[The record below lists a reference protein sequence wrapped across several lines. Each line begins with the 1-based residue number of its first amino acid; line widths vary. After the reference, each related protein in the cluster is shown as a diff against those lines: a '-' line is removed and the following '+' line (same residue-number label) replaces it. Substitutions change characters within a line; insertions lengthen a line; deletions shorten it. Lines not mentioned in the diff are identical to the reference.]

1 MSNKINQYLANGSNQ
16 SKYVISSENVVFNF
30 AKAQE
35 IKGDN
40 LQLINKKDTHIT
52 AHPEVSRNTVP
63 EQMTI
68 LNMLFLE
75 KH

>member
-1 MSNKINQYLANGSNQ
+1 M
-16 SKYVISSENVVFNF
+16 ISSENVVFNF